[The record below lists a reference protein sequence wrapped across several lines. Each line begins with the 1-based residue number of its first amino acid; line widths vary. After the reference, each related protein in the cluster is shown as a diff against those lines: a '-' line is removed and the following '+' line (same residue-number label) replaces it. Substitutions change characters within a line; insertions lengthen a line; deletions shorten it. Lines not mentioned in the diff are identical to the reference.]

1 MGTGRMQPKTQ
12 SANLRKCNT
21 KRTKKKDKPCCKK
34 GTMLLKKKIF
44 FHNMM
49 QYLLLSKN
57 KPTLKLETND
67 SLYYEW
73 LESSS
78 IKQY

>member
-1 MGTGRMQPKTQ
+1 
-12 SANLRKCNT
+12 
-21 KRTKKKDKPCCKK
+21 
-34 GTMLLKKKIF
+34 
-44 FHNMM
+44 MM

-57 KPTLKLETND
+57 KPTLKLERNE

>member
-1 MGTGRMQPKTQ
+1 
-12 SANLRKCNT
+12 
-21 KRTKKKDKPCCKK
+21 
-34 GTMLLKKKIF
+34 
-44 FHNMM
+44 MM

-57 KPTLKLETND
+57 KPTLKLETNE

-78 IKQY
+78 IKQYLQKLSLKV

>member
-21 KRTKKKDKPCCKK
+21 KRTKKKISLAVKRYNVIE
-34 GTMLLKKKIF
+34 KKIF

-57 KPTLKLETND
+57 KPTLKLETNE